1 MPSYI
6 HEALVRAYIGNASFR
21 GLRDDDLAVLVA
33 PWLGEGG
40 QAAFYRQI
48 AAYDEHYLAENE
60 TLLDRIDIP
69 VTVLWGVED
78 TWIPPATGERLAAGI
93 RGATFSRIEQAG
105 HLIHLDAPVALAT
118 QLRSWLTPV
127 SG

>member
-69 VTVLWGVED
+69 VTVLWGVRGHVD
-78 TWIPPATGERLAAGI
+78 SAGD
-93 RGATFSRIEQAG
+93 R
-105 HLIHLDAPVALAT
+105 
-118 QLRSWLTPV
+118 
-127 SG
+127 